1 MAIAASA
8 WLRVRTRPGSQV
20 TVQPLPA
27 SAAVCGVQDEQIN
40 LSVTVRLLSAIL
52 PDSGFIIDDGDH
64 PAGLNEAGVSRL
76 LRAGQVPGIPAGQPG
91 EMQYTV
97 TRAPGG
103 QLLGD
108 MLVVLDV
115 AGGRD
120 ALVRSIGQV
129 ETETQYLLEPQA
141 SGTRLTL
148 ANRYFRPVPEARQN
162 LLRDSTVEFAG
173 RYKTLIEESGRQ
185 KAPLSPPAL

>member
-1 MAIAASA
+1 M
-8 WLRVRTRPGSQV
+8 
-20 TVQPLPA
+20 
-27 SAAVCGVQDEQIN
+27 QDEQIN

-129 ETETQYLLEPQA
+129 ETETQ
-141 SGTRLTL
+141 
-148 ANRYFRPVPEARQN
+148 
-162 LLRDSTVEFAG
+162 
-173 RYKTLIEESGRQ
+173 
-185 KAPLSPPAL
+185 

>member
-27 SAAVCGVQDEQIN
+27 SAAVCAVQDEQIN
-40 LSVTVRLLSAIL
+40 LSVTARLLSATL
-52 PDSGFIIDDGDH
+52 PDSGFIIDDGGH
-64 PAGLNEAGVSRL
+64 
-76 LRAGQVPGIPAGQPG
+76 PAGQPG

-115 AGGRD
+115 TGGRD

-148 ANRYFRPVPEARQN
+148 ANRYFGPVPEARQN

-173 RYKTLIEESGRQ
+173 RYKTLIEESGGQ
-185 KAPLSPPAL
+185 KAPLSPPAP

>member
-1 MAIAASA
+1 
-8 WLRVRTRPGSQV
+8 
-20 TVQPLPA
+20 
-27 SAAVCGVQDEQIN
+27 
-40 LSVTVRLLSAIL
+40 
-52 PDSGFIIDDGDH
+52 
-64 PAGLNEAGVSRL
+64 
-76 LRAGQVPGIPAGQPG
+76 
-91 EMQYTV
+91 
-97 TRAPGG
+97 
-103 QLLGD
+103 

-115 AGGRD
+115 TVGRD

-173 RYKTLIEESGRQ
+173 RYKTLIEKSGRQ
-185 KAPLSPPAL
+185 KAPLSPARAMTRQRACDGGCRCRAGRRLRR

>member
-1 MAIAASA
+1 
-8 WLRVRTRPGSQV
+8 
-20 TVQPLPA
+20 
-27 SAAVCGVQDEQIN
+27 
-40 LSVTVRLLSAIL
+40 
-52 PDSGFIIDDGDH
+52 
-64 PAGLNEAGVSRL
+64 
-76 LRAGQVPGIPAGQPG
+76 
-91 EMQYTV
+91 MQYTV
-97 TRAPGG
+97 TRVPGG

-115 AGGRD
+115 TGGRD

-173 RYKTLIEESGRQ
+173 RYKTLIEESGGQRRRCPRPRHDQ
-185 KAPLSPPAL
+185 AKGLRRRMSVPGGAAAAPLMSKATARTRWAMSLYGHRGAVPGRKVLPLRGLHPISMPVTSSLHMSPVR

>member
-1 MAIAASA
+1 
-8 WLRVRTRPGSQV
+8 
-20 TVQPLPA
+20 
-27 SAAVCGVQDEQIN
+27 
-40 LSVTVRLLSAIL
+40 
-52 PDSGFIIDDGDH
+52 
-64 PAGLNEAGVSRL
+64 
-76 LRAGQVPGIPAGQPG
+76 
-91 EMQYTV
+91 MQYTV

-115 AGGRD
+115 TGGRD

-148 ANRYFRPVPEARQN
+148 ANRCFRPVPEARQN

-173 RYKTLIEESGRQ
+173 RYKTLIEESGGQRRRCPRPRHDQ
-185 KAPLSPPAL
+185 AKGLRRRMSVPGGAAAAPLMSKATARTRWAISLMATEERSGAEGVTASWPPSDLHAGHIIPAHEPCPLMDGSQVRQ